1 MQILKEN
8 GTLENHFGGCKRSD
22 WDAAPFY
29 DDQRQTRVEK
39 NISKAI
45 LTKKDPSS
53 DLVDENLITQ
63 GRIDC

>member
-1 MQILKEN
+1 MNELPFQSECRMKIEQIFKE
-8 GTLENHFGGCKRSD
+8 T
-22 WDAAPFY
+22 
-29 DDQRQTRVEK
+29 
-39 NISKAI
+39 ISKAI

>member
-1 MQILKEN
+1 MNELPFQSECRIKFQIERIFK
-8 GTLENHFGGCKRSD
+8 
-22 WDAAPFY
+22 
-29 DDQRQTRVEK
+29 K

-45 LTKKDPSS
+45 LTKKDPPS